1 MLESIPMAAH
11 RFVMRFSL
19 AVSLCLAPLVGPMAM
34 TSDTDTFTS
43 GSGESATGESA
54 VLYAQAQA
62 AVDAGDYETAMGV
75 LRQIVSSEPANVDAL
90 NLLGYS
96 ARSLEMYSDA
106 MDYYE
111 KALALDPEHLGANEY
126 YGELM
131 LTLGNLGEAEA
142 RLAVLDEVCYLGCD
156 EYDALEAAI
165 EAFKTAE

>member
-1 MLESIPMAAH
+1 MAAH
-11 RFVMRFSL
+11 RFIARIGL
-19 AVSLCLAPLVGPMAM
+19 ATAVCLAPLVGPMAM
-34 TSDTDTFTS
+34 TSDSDTFTT
-43 GSGESATGESA
+43 GSGEAATGESA

-62 AVDAGDYETAMGV
+62 AVDAGEYQAAMDV
-75 LRQIVSSEPANVDAL
+75 LQEIVASEPGNADAL

-96 ARSLEMYSDA
+96 ARSLEMYSEA

-111 KALALDPEHLGANEY
+111 QALAIDPEHLGANEY

-165 EAFKTAE
+165 EEFKTAE